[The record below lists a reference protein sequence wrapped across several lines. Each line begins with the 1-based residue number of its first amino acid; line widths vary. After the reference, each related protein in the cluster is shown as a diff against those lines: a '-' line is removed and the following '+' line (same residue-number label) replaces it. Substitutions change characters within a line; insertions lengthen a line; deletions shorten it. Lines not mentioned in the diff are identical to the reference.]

1 MSSLD
6 VAFSQHAKIPTGS
19 TSFLDTK
26 SKILYPPAPRQFPT
40 GLPGLRYL
48 DQCVTDFKNIT
59 NTHVTFQQAFDC
71 KVFTEA
77 SWLKISQAYR
87 LCPIGVVFSRVNID
101 GFLWSTM
108 VLKICLPIP
117 VKVQPAKPQ

>member
-1 MSSLD
+1 MTFFKD
-6 VAFSQHAKIPTGS
+6 TEIPTSS

-26 SKILYPPAPRQFPT
+26 SKILYPPSACQLPT

-48 DQCVTDFKNIT
+48 DQGVTDFKNIT
-59 NTHVTFQQAFDC
+59 DTHVTFQQAFNG

-87 LCPIGVVFSRVNID
+87 LCPIGVVFSWVNID

-108 VLKICLPIP
+108 IHKVRLPVP
-117 VKVQPAKPQ
+117 VKVKPAKPK

>member
-1 MSSLD
+1 
-6 VAFSQHAKIPTGS
+6 VAFFEDAEIPTGS

-40 GLPGLRYL
+40 GLSGLRDL
-48 DQCVTDFKNIT
+48 DQGVTDFKNIT
-59 NTHVTFQQAFDC
+59 DTHVTFQQAFNC

-108 VLKICLPIP
+108 IFKVRLPVP
-117 VKVQPAKPQ
+117 VKIQAAKPK